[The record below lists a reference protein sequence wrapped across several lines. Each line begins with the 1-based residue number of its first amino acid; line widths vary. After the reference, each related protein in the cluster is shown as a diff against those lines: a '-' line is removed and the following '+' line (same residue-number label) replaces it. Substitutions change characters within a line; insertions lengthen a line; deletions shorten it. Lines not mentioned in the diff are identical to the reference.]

1 MMDQNEAQ
9 DSWLKIRNL
18 TGIILILVGIV
29 GMVVVFWLGFNLI
42 YGLATKNSFML
53 EVEKLITGADPIFIQ
68 IVTDSGIKKIELAR
82 GLISLISFFL
92 YIILLKTMGGLAL
105 GSLNSGVQL
114 AQTDFKGS
122 ILKLKDEIMKLSL
135 PKTK

>member
-82 GLISLISFFL
+82 GLISLISFSETLL
-92 YIILLKTMGGLAL
+92 Y
-105 GSLNSGVQL
+105 GV
-114 AQTDFKGS
+114 
-122 ILKLKDEIMKLSL
+122 
-135 PKTK
+135 